1 MVSAFWQ
8 QVLSGGLQ
16 VPTQR
21 SIGDLTV
28 ELTEMLGNPD
38 PRIRDGLAFPALATW
53 IDKGVYDDLLLGL
66 GDGMAVGL
74 TQGLGESGTD
84 SVFIRSFSAL
94 VLAECIDRD
103 SRAHLVPP
111 AKILHWGDQIASWL
125 LTERDER
132 GFIPGK
138 GWAHAIA
145 HGADAIG
152 ALGRSPRLA
161 AAELSVMLEVV
172 LERLLV
178 PTHEFWVAGEPDR
191 LAQAVM
197 AILRRDLLGIDVVES
212 WAERVGAAAVTEGD
226 EDNHPYWGSGNAQ
239 AFLRSLY
246 LQLSLASPQPAVR
259 ADLLLAVIDQL
270 RRSNPYYFTRLPDRD
285 G

>member
-28 ELTEMLGNPD
+28 ELTEMLGDPD
-38 PRIRDGLAFPALATW
+38 PRVRDGLAFPALATW
-53 IDKGVYDDLLLGL
+53 IDKGVYDDLLIGL
-66 GDGMAVGL
+66 GDGMSVGL
-74 TQGLGESGTD
+74 AQGLGEKGTD

-103 SRAHLVPP
+103 SRVHLVPP
-111 AKILHWGDQIASWL
+111 AKILDWGDRIASWL
-125 LTERDER
+125 LTEADER
-132 GFIPGK
+132 GFVPGK

-145 HGADAIG
+145 HGADAIA
-152 ALGRSPRLA
+152 ALGRSPRLG

-178 PTHEFWVAGEPDR
+178 PTHDFWVAGEPDR

-212 WAERVGAAAVTEGD
+212 WTERVGAAAVAEGD
-226 EDNHPYWGSGNAQ
+226 ENSHPYWTSGNAQ

-246 LQLSLASPQPAVR
+246 LQLSLASPQPGVR

-270 RRSNPYYFTRLPDRD
+270 RSSNPYYFGRLPDRH
-285 G
+285 